1 MKNNPPNTG
10 KKNPTP
16 EGKKKKLTDKD
27 TKRTD
32 NVKEVDSMKEVT
44 KVTVWL
50 KKGVKYNDADNIRRE
65 VSNLLQDNDLVD
77 AVDLI

>member
-1 MKNNPPNTG
+1 M
-10 KKNPTP
+10 
-16 EGKKKKLTDKD
+16 E
-27 TKRTD
+27 
-32 NVKEVDSMKEVT
+32 EVT

>member
-27 TKRTD
+27 TKRTR
-32 NVKEVDSMKEVT
+32 
-44 KVTVWL
+44 KVTS
-50 KKGVKYNDADNIRRE
+50 R
-65 VSNLLQDNDLVD
+65 
-77 AVDLI
+77 